1 MKRGDIIL
9 ITIPFSDLTSSKV
22 RPALV
27 VSPEDQSE
35 NDLVVALI
43 TTNIHRSLRPSDLA
57 IRTGDKN
64 FVATGLR
71 SDSVFRMAKLF
82 NLDKALA
89 QRKLGNAPPEL
100 MKKLEKKLKM
110 ALGIR

>member
-27 VSPEDQSE
+27 ISPEDKSE
-35 NDLVVALI
+35 NDFIVALV
-43 TTNIHRSLRPSDLA
+43 TTNIHRSLRPSDHALR
-57 IRTGDKN
+57 IGDKD
-64 FVATGLR
+64 FRATGLR
-71 SDSVFRMAKLF
+71 FDSVFRLAKLF

-89 QRKLGNAPPEL
+89 QRKLGKATPEL
-100 MKKLEKKLKM
+100 MKKLEKN
-110 ALGIR
+110 